1 MPEIGRGNRLSE
13 DEPDSGTSGMIDTPV
28 IGDEEDV
35 NEAGQSWEDE
45 RVVS

>member
-13 DEPDSGTSGMIDTPV
+13 NEPDFGTSGMIDTPV

-35 NEAGQSWEDE
+35 SQAGQSWKDE
-45 RVVS
+45 GVVS